1 MISFFFFFQQKFSKL
16 VDLASSVSTMAGVT
30 HRVSEIFELLD
41 RLPESHDRNCEDET
55 GFEDSES
62 SRPLVPETKSI
73 VQGNPTVLSLLL
85 K

>member
-1 MISFFFFFQQKFSKL
+1 
-16 VDLASSVSTMAGVT
+16 MAGVT

-62 SRPLVPETKSI
+62 SRPLVPETKSV
-73 VQGNPTVLSLLL
+73 VQGNRTV
-85 K
+85 